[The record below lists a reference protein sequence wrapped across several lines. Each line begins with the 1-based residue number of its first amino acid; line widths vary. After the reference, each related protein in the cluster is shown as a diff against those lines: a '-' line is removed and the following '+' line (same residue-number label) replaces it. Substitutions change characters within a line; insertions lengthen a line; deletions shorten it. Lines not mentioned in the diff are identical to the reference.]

1 MLFWYHFDNK
11 VTLKGKVCMKRTRVV
26 MVVVAL
32 VGSFTNGFSQTQ
44 LSLTLQQSM
53 EQALAHNPELAVAEN
68 EFSKSRA
75 GVWQAWSTILPKLD
89 GYASLQHSWEIQT
102 SRIPN
107 FLKPMLAPLGQTIPG
122 VDKMPDFVDIAFGL
136 ENTLRYGATITQPI
150 FLGGA
155 GIAGIRLANAAERAS
170 DHSRQAGRQ
179 ALIFDVAS
187 AFYSVLFAQELV
199 RVQENALAQAQAN
212 LEVVSKK
219 FDVGMASPL
228 DKMRAQV
235 DLANIEPELINARNG
250 LQSALSNLRI
260 VLGVDRTTTIEV
272 RGGFQYEPD
281 DLSAETLDELQVLA
295 IEHRHEV
302 AMAHEQKEIADYNI
316 TIARSNYFPRVIFQ
330 TDLSYLG
337 MRDDLKF
344 GRPDFSKGITS
355 SFTLQIPIFSGFEYS
370 KQAEKAELDFN
381 SATEN
386 ERQMLNAIN
395 AEVEIARNR
404 FREAEEKYRSAM
416 KTVELGTE
424 ALRLANVMY
433 EEGANTQL
441 DVLTSQLALTRA
453 QVNHANAIFEYQIAR
468 YQLRKAIGTLNGV
481 L

>member
-1 MLFWYHFDNK
+1 MIRIVTIMVPLVIILF
-11 VTLKGKVCMKRTRVV
+11 
-26 MVVVAL
+26 
-32 VGSFTNGFSQTQ
+32 GFSIQGVGQ
-44 LSLTLQQSM
+44 EELSLTLQQSV
-53 EQALAHNPELAVAEN
+53 EQALAHNPELAVAQN
-68 EFSKSRA
+68 EVSKSRA
-75 GVWQAWSTILPKLD
+75 SVWQAWSVLLPKLD

-107 FLKPMLAPLGQTIPG
+107 FLKPMLAPLGSTIPG
-122 VDKMPDFVDIAFGL
+122 VDQMPDFVDLAFGL

-155 GIAGIRLANAAERAS
+155 GVAGIRMANAAERAS
-170 DHSRQAGRQ
+170 DHSLQARRQT
-179 ALIFDVAS
+179 LIFDVAG
-187 AFYSVLFAQELV
+187 AFYSVLLAQELV
-199 RVQENALAQAQAN
+199 RVQENALSQAQAN

-235 DLANIEPELINARNG
+235 DLANIEPEVFNARNN
-250 LQSALSNLRI
+250 LQSSLSSLRI
-260 VLGVDRTTTIEV
+260 VLGLDRNVSI
-272 RGGFQYEPD
+272 RASGGFVYELD
-281 DLSAETLDELQVLA
+281 DLAAQTLDELQNLA
-295 IEHRHEV
+295 VEHRHEL
-302 AMAHEQKEIADYNI
+302 AMVQEQKTIADYNI
-316 TIARSNYFPRVIFQ
+316 TVARSNYWPKIIFQ

-355 SFTLQIPIFSGFEYS
+355 SFSLQIPIFAGFEHA
-370 KQAEKAELDFN
+370 KQSEKAELDFN
-381 SATEN
+381 SAVEN
-386 ERQMLNAIN
+386 ERQLLNAIN
-395 AEVEIARNR
+395 AEVEIALNK
-404 FREAEEKYRSAM
+404 FHEAGEKYNSAV

-433 EEGANTQL
+433 AEGANTQL

-468 YQLRKAIGTLNGV
+468 YQLRKALGTLNGV

>member
-1 MLFWYHFDNK
+1 
-11 VTLKGKVCMKRTRVV
+11 MKRMRAVKTAGV
-26 MVVVAL
+26 L
-32 VGSFTNGFSQTQ
+32 LFICSGGLSQTQ
-44 LSLTLQQSM
+44 LSLTLQQSV

-68 EFSKSRA
+68 EFSKSQA

-122 VDKMPDFVDIAFGL
+122 VDQMPDFVDIAFGL
-136 ENTLRYGATITQPI
+136 ENTMRYGATVTQPL

-155 GIAGIRLANAAERAS
+155 GVAGIRLANAAERAS
-170 DHSRQAGRQ
+170 DHSLQARRQS
-179 ALIFDVAS
+179 LIYDVAS
-187 AFYSVLFAQELV
+187 AFYSVLLAQELV
-199 RVQENALAQAQAN
+199 RVQENAQAQAQAN

-228 DKMRAQV
+228 DRMRAQV
-235 DLANIEPELINARNG
+235 DLANIEPEVINARNS
-250 LQSALSNLRI
+250 LKSSLSNLRI
-260 VLGVDRTTTIEV
+260 VLGVDRNTDIDV
-272 RGGFQYEPD
+272 LGGFQYEPD
-281 DLSAETLDELQVLA
+281 DVSTQRLDELQAAAV
-295 IEHRHEV
+295 EHRHEI
-302 AMAHEQKEIADYNI
+302 AMVREQRNIADYNI
-316 TIARSNYFPRVIFQ
+316 TIARSNYFPRIIFQ

-344 GRPDFSKGITS
+344 SRTDFSKGITS
-355 SFTLQIPIFSGFEYS
+355 SFTLQIPIFAGFEYS
-370 KQAEKAELDFN
+370 KQTEKAELDFN
-381 SATEN
+381 SAMEN
-386 ERQMLNAIN
+386 ERQLLNSIN
-395 AEVEIARNR
+395 AEVEIALNR
-404 FREAEEKYRSAM
+404 FHEAEEKYRSAV

-453 QVNHANAIFEYQIAR
+453 QVNHANAIFEYQITR
-468 YQLRKAIGTLNGV
+468 YQLRKAIGLLTGV

>member
-1 MLFWYHFDNK
+1 
-11 VTLKGKVCMKRTRVV
+11 MKRMRAVKTAGV
-26 MVVVAL
+26 L
-32 VGSFTNGFSQTQ
+32 LFICSGGLSQTQ
-44 LSLTLQQSM
+44 LSLTLQQSV

-68 EFSKSRA
+68 EFSKSQA

-122 VDKMPDFVDIAFGL
+122 VDQMPDFVDIAFGL
-136 ENTLRYGATITQPI
+136 ENTMRYGATVTQPL

-155 GIAGIRLANAAERAS
+155 GVAGIRLANAAERAS
-170 DHSRQAGRQ
+170 DHSLQARRQS
-179 ALIFDVAS
+179 LIYDVAS
-187 AFYSVLFAQELV
+187 AFYSVLLAQELV
-199 RVQENALAQAQAN
+199 RVQENAQAQAQAN

-228 DKMRAQV
+228 DRMRAQV
-235 DLANIEPELINARNG
+235 DLANIEPEVINARNS
-250 LQSALSNLRI
+250 LKSSLSNLRI
-260 VLGVDRTTTIEV
+260 VLGVDRNTDIDV
-272 RGGFQYEPD
+272 LGGFQYEPD
-281 DLSAETLDELQVLA
+281 DVSTQRLDELQAAAV
-295 IEHRHEV
+295 EHRHEI
-302 AMAHEQKEIADYNI
+302 AMVREQRNIADYNI
-316 TIARSNYFPRVIFQ
+316 TIARSNYFPRIIFQ

-344 GRPDFSKGITS
+344 GRTDFSKGITS
-355 SFTLQIPIFSGFEYS
+355 SFTLQIPIFAGFEYS
-370 KQAEKAELDFN
+370 KQTEKAELDFN
-381 SATEN
+381 SAMEN
-386 ERQMLNAIN
+386 ERQLLNSIN
-395 AEVEIARNR
+395 AEVEIALNR
-404 FREAEEKYRSAM
+404 FHEAEEKYRSAV

-453 QVNHANAIFEYQIAR
+453 QVNHANAIFEYQITR
-468 YQLRKAIGTLNGV
+468 YQLRKAIGLLTGV